1 MKTKPKTFDAVAA
14 SRKWR
19 EDTGRMLDAMSM
31 GERLAFLEGL
41 RNRGT
46 AVVETGGA
54 AVLREEPAKYVV
66 KASEQ
71 KMNEE
76 GHGG

>member
-1 MKTKPKTFDAVAA
+1 MKSKTFDAVVA

-41 RNRGT
+41 RNRVT
-46 AVVETGGA
+46 AGVETDGA
-54 AVLREEPAKYVV
+54 AILREEAAEYVV
-66 KASEQ
+66 KASE
-71 KMNEE
+71 KRVNEE